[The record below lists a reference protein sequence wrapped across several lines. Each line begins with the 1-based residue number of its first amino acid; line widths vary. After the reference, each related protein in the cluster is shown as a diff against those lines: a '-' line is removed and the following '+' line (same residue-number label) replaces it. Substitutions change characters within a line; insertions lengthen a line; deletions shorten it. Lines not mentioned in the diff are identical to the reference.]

1 MPTRFFSF
9 TFALVRH
16 LLTLLQMQGQGVMT
30 YSNGDVYEGGF
41 VNNVQH
47 GKGKYTYA
55 DDGEMCE
62 GMFQNG
68 EFVED

>member
-1 MPTRFFSF
+1 
-9 TFALVRH
+9 
-16 LLTLLQMQGQGVMT
+16 MQGEGVMT

-41 VNNVQH
+41 FNNVQH
-47 GKGKYTYA
+47 GHGKYTYA
-55 DDGEMCE
+55 DDGEVCE